1 MEQRA
6 VLRPYLDGLEPLLKI
21 NFPERSRKLVNLTR
35 FADGTPV
42 QASNLWGA
50 SPLTPIVRSGV

>member
-6 VLRPYLDGLEPLLKI
+6 VLRPYLDGLEKLLK
-21 NFPERSRKLVNLTR
+21 ERFTPADRVHYIR